1 MWETQAWQSGFE
13 IVLQRT
19 GCQPSHSGFHPAG
32 EDVKANEKG
41 ASRAE
46 GGEDEMEREEEDT
59 WERGSNRN
67 GRTVKN

>member
-1 MWETQAWQSGFE
+1 MGDTGWQSGFE

-19 GCQPSHSGFHPAG
+19 QCQPSHSGFHPAG

-46 GGEDEMEREEEDT
+46 GGEDEMERRRKT
-59 WERGSNRN
+59 RERGSNRN